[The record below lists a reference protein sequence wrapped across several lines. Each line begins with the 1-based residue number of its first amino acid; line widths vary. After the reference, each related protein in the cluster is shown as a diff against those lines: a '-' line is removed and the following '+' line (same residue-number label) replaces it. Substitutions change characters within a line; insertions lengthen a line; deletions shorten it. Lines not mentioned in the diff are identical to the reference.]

1 MLLIKGAT
9 IFTPTERLEG
19 YDLFAVD
26 GEIVRL
32 EPQVEGGNHTD
43 GMILDARGC
52 YLAPGFI
59 DLQINGG
66 FGYDF
71 TANPETIWKVGEG
84 LLPFGV
90 TSYLPTIV
98 TSPLGTIAAA
108 QEVLLH
114 GRPRK
119 YFGAQPLGLH
129 VEGPFLN
136 PERKGAHNSRHLRL
150 PNLQDYT
157 QISRESGV
165 LLVTLAPELPGAAV
179 VIQALTTR
187 GVTVSAGHSM
197 ATYEEGINAFD
208 QGIRYGTHIFNT
220 MPPFTQFKPGLVGAL
235 LDDPRPCVGLIADGI
250 HVHAA
255 VVRAIWGSVGPQRL
269 TLVTDAIAAL
279 GMPPGRYEIGDL
291 QIIVTE
297 RTSRLENGILAGSIL
312 TMDTAIRNL
321 IDMTGCTIGEALQ
334 TVTTNPA
341 EVIKMSAHLGEIAVG
356 KRADLVLL
364 NQEMEVL
371 ATICA
376 GKIGYQSIGLLSTA

>member
-1 MLLIKGAT
+1 
-9 IFTPTERLEG
+9 
-19 YDLFAVD
+19 
-26 GEIVRL
+26 
-32 EPQVEGGNHTD
+32 
-43 GMILDARGC
+43 
-52 YLAPGFI
+52 
-59 DLQINGG
+59 
-66 FGYDF
+66 
-71 TANPETIWKVGEG
+71 
-84 LLPFGV
+84 
-90 TSYLPTIV
+90 
-98 TSPLGTIAAA
+98 
-108 QEVLLH
+108 
-114 GRPRK
+114 
-119 YFGAQPLGLH
+119 LGLH